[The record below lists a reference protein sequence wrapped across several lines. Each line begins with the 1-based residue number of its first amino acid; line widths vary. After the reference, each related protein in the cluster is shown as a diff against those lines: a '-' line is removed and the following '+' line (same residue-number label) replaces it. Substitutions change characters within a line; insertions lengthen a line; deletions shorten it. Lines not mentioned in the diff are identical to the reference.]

1 MWRNLP
7 RVSIRLRRTE
17 AVSRMEKIGNQGL
30 DATAPIVGLTHARRH
45 GGLRRRAAV
54 VTLLGLVTA
63 GVVRASNAW
72 AAGTSIVRLVVG
84 APPGGSSDLLARRLA
99 RDMEP
104 PLGRPVIVENRPGAG
119 GAIAAA
125 FVARAAP
132 DGNTVLLSSSGDA
145 VRQALH
151 PERIIDIRTDFIHVT
166 QVAATT
172 NVLVVHPSLQA
183 RSLVAL
189 VIEACDHPGRLAYAS
204 AGNGSSGHLAM
215 EMLKQRA
222 NIDMVHVPYQGGA
235 PAFNEVLS
243 GRVPLMFTN
252 PDQALPW
259 IRRQRVRALAVSSL
273 QRIEVL
279 DSVPTV
285 SECGFPGFEANAWA
299 GLSVPRGTPASRV
312 DALLDA
318 ACIAMNGS
326 MRVEESNIGVDV
338 VSSSPERYDAFIRN
352 EVGKWAELI
361 QLTGLALD

>member
-1 MWRNLP
+1 MQP
-7 RVSIRLRRTE
+7 
-17 AVSRMEKIGNQGL
+17 A
-30 DATAPIVGLTHARRH
+30 
-45 GGLRRRAAV
+45 
-54 VTLLGLVTA
+54 
-63 GVVRASNAW
+63 
-72 AAGTSIVRLVVG
+72 
-84 APPGGSSDLLARRLA
+84 
-99 RDMEP
+99 
-104 PLGRPVIVENRPGAG
+104 LGRPVIVENRPGAG

-151 PERIIDIRTDFIHVT
+151 PERAIDIRTDFVHVT

-183 RSLVAL
+183 RSLAAL
-189 VIEACDHPGRLAYAS
+189 VTEARAHPGRLSYAS

-235 PAFNEVLS
+235 PAFNELLS
-243 GRVPLMFTN
+243 GRAPLMFTN

-273 QRIEVL
+273 QRIAVL
-279 DSVPTV
+279 DTVPTV
-285 SECGFPGFEANAWA
+285 SECGFPGFEATAWA

-312 DALLDA
+312 GALHDA
-318 ACIAMNGS
+318 AYIAMNGA
-326 MRVEESNIGVDV
+326 MRAEESSIGIDV
-338 VSSSPERYDAFIRN
+338 VSSSPERYDAFIRS

-361 QLTGLALD
+361 RLTGLDLD